1 MTLRTRVMVR
11 IVDGVSGIGLR
22 VLGRAAR
29 CIGLRRR
36 IRLWCVSGSVA
47 RRPVDRSGSGIPPR
61 RAGIFP
67 VLGVFPVIGVSR
79 QHERL
84 FRRAS
89 HDARPGTGRP
99 SRRTCRHRQQ
109 QRGENE
115 HELDRDHEAGGRLLG
130 GGERGTR
137 RRIGLEPVEHTAVG
151 GTGLNESRP
160 LIERCHSRRA
170 QGAGTIGLFTGDLSD
185 EDVGDPGLPQ
195 FIGGVEI
202 PRREQ
207 VDRQRREVGTAQL
220 RRCRQDRRLGAQRLA
235 SAPRDLG
242 REPSVVLGVR
252 TSVPI

>member
-1 MTLRTRVMVR
+1 MPNATPTTHAPATTAPVRTRAPVAATRNARLPLIVAPSRPVR
-11 IVDGVSGIGLR
+11 SPGLHDPSYPR
-22 VLGRAAR
+22 HGQD
-29 CIGLRRR
+29 RRR
-36 IRLWCVSGSVA
+36 RLRDRSPSPGAGCSMHRPPSTHPALVRQRI
-47 RRPVDRSGSGIPPR
+47 RRPSSRRPQRLRHPPR

-170 QGAGTIGLFTGDLSD
+170 QERARSD
-185 EDVGDPGLPQ
+185 SSPE
-195 FIGGVEI
+195 
-202 PRREQ
+202 
-207 VDRQRREVGTAQL
+207 T
-220 RRCRQDRRLGAQRLA
+220 
-235 SAPRDLG
+235 
-242 REPSVVLGVR
+242 
-252 TSVPI
+252 